1 MTNISKNFDKSKTYF
16 WKCQIILTN
25 FSDEISRVKYKY
37 SLICQKLYED
47 NKKNCS
53 VKQFS

>member
-25 FSDEISRVKYKY
+25 FSDKISRVKYKY
-37 SLICQKLYED
+37 SLIRQNLYEV
-47 NKKNCS
+47 NKKYVSDNH
-53 VKQFS
+53 FS